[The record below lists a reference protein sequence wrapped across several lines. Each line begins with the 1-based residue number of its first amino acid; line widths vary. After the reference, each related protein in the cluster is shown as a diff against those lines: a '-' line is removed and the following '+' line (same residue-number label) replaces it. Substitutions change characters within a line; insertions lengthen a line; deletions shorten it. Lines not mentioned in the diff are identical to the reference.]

1 MFERLRSYYQSVG
14 ISAMDFHC
22 QHHKA
27 CKGDCA
33 TFIEATEAF
42 VGW

>member
-22 QHHKA
+22 QGNVLGFLQK
-27 CKGDCA
+27 KRR
-33 TFIEATEAF
+33 ELSS
-42 VGW
+42 